1 MLWFNYL
8 IFVLELY
15 PDPTHWKRVSN
26 WNRMLAY
33 CHAKPGSQQPESGSD
48 RLRYIDKQGKTV
60 HRNKVLTNQTNKFT
74 LEKWAERKIKINF
87 AL

>member
-15 PDPTHWKRVSN
+15 PDPTHWKRVCN
-26 WNRMLAY
+26 WNQMLAY

-60 HRNKVLTNQTNKFT
+60 HRTKVIDKSDKQIYM
-74 LEKWAERKIKINF
+74 RKTGRKKVKRNF